1 MRSMTA
7 LVLLLFAGAI
17 VYVLVKRPTVT
28 ASNVT
33 GPSTSNAVWG
43 VLGSIG
49 GNIVSSLSTGG
60 NKIGAP
66 SAVTGA
72 TSSYNN
78 LSSADFDT
86 LAAGDAAMGV
96 EGPF

>member
-1 MRSMTA
+1 MRGMVGLA
-7 LVLLLFAGAI
+7 LLLLGFGVI
-17 VYVLVKRPTVT
+17 YVLVRRPTI
-28 ASNVT
+28 APSNVT

-49 GNIVSSLSTGG
+49 SNIVSALSTGG

-66 SAVTGA
+66 SAVSGA